1 MHSAGT
7 RWMCTILQTLSRV
20 CMKGAGHETIYYS
33 GVILFYRLLLSVDRR
48 KSIEDAKETVELAE
62 ACMKN
67 PGGHKAKVVGIDLS
81 GDPSVSGKVLY
92 KSCYSEG
99 FLGNCI
105 ECMLMRDGFHPIMDI
120 LVSIIGE

>member
-1 MHSAGT
+1 MII
-7 RWMCTILQTLSRV
+7 TI
-20 CMKGAGHETIYYS
+20 IIYS
-33 GVILFYRLLLSVDRR
+33 GVVLFYRLLLSVDRR

-92 KSCYSEG
+92 KSGYSEG
-99 FLGNCI
+99 FLARELHRMHAHEG
-105 ECMLMRDGFHPIMDI
+105 
-120 LVSIIGE
+120 